1 MRTPDTVRV
10 DGRTATVSDVVA
22 ADGITAALVD
32 TPSQWAT
39 LVVIGPGDGAEVYE
53 LADPATVVASQHALA
68 RARIA
73 DEDAFWAAHGDPDA
87 VIGELVPAATPPTTL
102 ATLVHDDF
110 LATDRLMAGVLY
122 DLDRRE
128 YWIVRAVKDVPAA
141 QLLASVSRT

>member
-1 MRTPDTVRV
+1 MTLSIGDPLRV
-10 DGRTATVSDVVA
+10 DGRTATVLDVVS
-22 ADGITAALVD
+22 ADGIVTALVD
-32 TPSQWAT
+32 APSQWAT

-53 LADPATVVASQHALA
+53 LADPATVVASQHELA

-87 VIGELVPAATPPTTL
+87 VIGALAPAGTPPVAL

-110 LATDRLMAGVLY
+110 LATDRLMAGLLY

-128 YWIVRAVKDVPAA
+128 YWIVRAVRDVPADA
-141 QLLASVSRT
+141 LR